1 MRRGLGLVGSASTDV
16 SGFSFSF
23 PPSFH
28 CRRGDGSNL
37 AEFFYCNSPLSF
49 RGRFGV
55 LCEEEMIDMNVVAIF
70 GRSDHVLCWS
80 NCVATTFGSKLFYCH
95 LNSSYLSQVF

>member
-23 PPSFH
+23 LPLQA
-28 CRRGDGSNL
+28 RRRDGSRG
-37 AEFFYCNSPLSF
+37 FFYCGSPLSF